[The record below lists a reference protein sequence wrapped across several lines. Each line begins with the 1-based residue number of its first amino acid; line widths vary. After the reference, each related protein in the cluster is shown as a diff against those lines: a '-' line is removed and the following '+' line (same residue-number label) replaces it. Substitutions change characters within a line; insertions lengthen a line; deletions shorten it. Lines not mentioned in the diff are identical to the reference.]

1 MSALTFA
8 VRAAPCAALC
18 TALLLSSGCAPP
30 EEDGGDGGLVFWTPH
45 VTPDRLAQQ
54 EATARAFTEETGI
67 EVNVVPMSAADQ
79 NQSMV
84 SGAVSGDVPDV
95 VLIAPDQASAW
106 HDQGLLDT
114 DVPADAVEALGAST
128 FSGRAMDMV
137 TLDGGPVA
145 VPSDGWGQVL
155 VYRTDLFEKAGLDPP
170 ETLADVA
177 QAAELLDSGDRA
189 GIVLGTAPGDPF
201 TTQTLEAVLLAGG
214 CELVDGTGTV
224 ALESPECVG
233 ALEKYARMA
242 GASVPG
248 DQDVETTRAAYL
260 AGEAAMLFWGSH
272 IFDELAGLAPDF
284 PPTCDECA
292 GDPAFLAERSAAV
305 GALRTPTGSAAQY
318 GLTLNLGVPRGAD
331 TASARR
337 YIEYLLGPAYTEVL
351 AVSPEGRIP
360 MRTGTADDP
369 QAYTRAWAELPAGED
384 DATRAPLSDF
394 YDEATV
400 RGIAESAQGFRRWGL
415 GTRHAAFAGALASQ
429 NTLAQEVGPLFDGA
443 APADV
448 ARAMADGAR
457 AVQADVE

>member
-1 MSALTFA
+1 MAALTRA
-8 VRAAPCAALC
+8 VCAALC
-18 TALLLSSGCAPP
+18 AALLLSAGCRAQ
-30 EEDGGDGGLVFWTPH
+30 DGERDGALVFWTPH

-67 EVNVVPMSAADQ
+67 EVEVVPMAAEDQ

-84 SGAVSGDVPDV
+84 SGAVGGNVPDV
-95 VLIAPDQASAW
+95 VLIAPDQAAAW
-106 HDQGLLDT
+106 HAQGLLDT
-114 DVPADAVEALGAST
+114 EVPAEVVESLGPAT

-137 TLDGGPVA
+137 TPDGGPVA

-155 VYRTDLFEKAGLDPP
+155 VYRTDLFEEAGLEPP

-177 QAAELLDSGDRA
+177 QAAEVLDTEGRA
-189 GIVLGTAPGDPF
+189 GIVLGTAPGAPF

-214 CELVDGTGTV
+214 CELVDRTGAV
-224 ALESPECVG
+224 ALESPQCVG

-242 GASVPG
+242 GASVAG

-292 GDPAFLAERSAAV
+292 DDPAFLAENSAAV
-305 GALRTPTGSAAQY
+305 GALRTPTGTAAQY

-337 YIEYLLGPAYTEVL
+337 FVEYLLGPGYLEL
-351 AVSPEGRIP
+351 LGVSPEGRIP

-369 QAYTRAWAELPAGED
+369 EAYTRAWADLPAGED
-384 DATRAPLSDF
+384 DATRAPLSEH

-400 RGIAESAQGFRRWGL
+400 RGIAESAQGFRRWGF
-415 GTRHAAFAGALASQ
+415 GTEHAAFAGALASQ
-429 NTLAQEVGPLFDGA
+429 NTLAQEVGPLLDGA